1 MEEKINNQK
10 IFSYLPSLLIKIILE
25 NPFKDKDIFRN
36 ITNTNIS
43 SNSPSKYNKNNQQFN
58 SLFIN
63 PDIFPIETSLPSSL
77 IMNIKLNGF
86 YKLMSTLVIKD
97 PKNQKEKLISEYLSI
112 ITPRILLKI
121 SGIIGENG
129 GEIIKYNDYE
139 LTAIWVN
146 SNINNQKFNKFNAK
160 LGLIS
165 AIEIMK
171 KIDKT
176 EISKGVKIEISIS
189 IAMGDILCVF
199 VGGERKRSEFVI
211 LGETMEKSL
220 LSLENCLSHEIILN
234 KELNDIFKK
243 GGEITTM
250 EIDENYHFY
259 SLLEFNEEKLRDFKN
274 FKGFKINNNI
284 VFMNKI
290 VYENLLN
297 KVHILSSILPQ
308 GLIKYLDVGIEGNFQ
323 EINMLT
329 VATILINLDVAIN
342 DNLIEIQNI
351 IFDIQKATYLTFGTL
366 LHISKISDGLLIR
379 CVWGLDPGSFIDDTA
394 RAISTSSIIGTLTK
408 IYKIKVGI
416 GIATG
421 SCFSGLISLQGNK
434 KFFAI
439 LGKKVN
445 LSRLL
450 ADEAYKNIESDK
462 KLKYLIYCDKNTM
475 KKSQKW
481 YRHIYVSQ
489 LRVHLSKKK
498 DNYTSKDDFL
508 YGQKDGKIYKEYDF
522 DKANGNLKKLN
533 ETKNIKK
540 SNIKRDS
547 SLVQKNTDDNIYTKS
562 DDEDKE
568 GKTNNPENEY
578 NLINEIF
585 TPIEEEEYFV
595 PNYYDPFPLIRTHLN
610 NSYNPKNKIYYNN
623 LLQMSNS
630 DNIYECK
637 NMRNNYHTMTHSSIH
652 KAQSKTTM
660 MKKLQKSQT
669 IFGNS
674 LKIKKFLKVLN
685 LACLNCNRQFFL
697 IKGPLGVG
705 KTLFVRKCLNNFFG
719 LSEFLSKQYFTGEQF
734 LFAI

>member
-1 MEEKINNQK
+1 
-10 IFSYLPSLLIKIILE
+10 
-25 NPFKDKDIFRN
+25 
-36 ITNTNIS
+36 
-43 SNSPSKYNKNNQQFN
+43 
-58 SLFIN
+58 
-63 PDIFPIETSLPSSL
+63 
-77 IMNIKLNGF
+77 
-86 YKLMSTLVIKD
+86 
-97 PKNQKEKLISEYLSI
+97 
-112 ITPRILLKI
+112 
-121 SGIIGENG
+121 
-129 GEIIKYNDYE
+129 
-139 LTAIWVN
+139 
-146 SNINNQKFNKFNAK
+146 
-160 LGLIS
+160 
-165 AIEIMK
+165 MK

-189 IAMGDILCVF
+189 IAMGDILCLF

-211 LGETMEKSL
+211 LGEIMEKSL
-220 LSLENCLSHEIILN
+220 LSLENCLLHEIILN

-329 VATILINLDVAIN
+329 VATILINLDVSIN

-481 YRHIYVSQ
+481 YRHIFVSQ

-498 DNYTSKDDFL
+498 DNLYTSKDDFL
-508 YGQKDGKIYKEYDF
+508 YGQKDGKIYKEFDF
-522 DKANGNLKKLN
+522 YKPNGNLKLN
-533 ETKNIKK
+533 ETNKNIKK
-540 SNIKRDS
+540 SNIKRNS
-547 SLVQKNTDDNIYTKS
+547 SFVQKKTDDNIYIKS
-562 DDEDKE
+562 DDEEKDV
-568 GKTNNPENEY
+568 KTNNTENEY

-585 TPIEEEEYFV
+585 TPIEEEEYLFQII
-595 PNYYDPFPLIRTHLN
+595 L
-610 NSYNPKNKIYYNN
+610 
-623 LLQMSNS
+623 
-630 DNIYECK
+630 
-637 NMRNNYHTMTHSSIH
+637 
-652 KAQSKTTM
+652 
-660 MKKLQKSQT
+660 
-669 IFGNS
+669 
-674 LKIKKFLKVLN
+674 
-685 LACLNCNRQFFL
+685 
-697 IKGPLGVG
+697 
-705 KTLFVRKCLNNFFG
+705 TLFP
-719 LSEFLSKQYFTGEQF
+719 
-734 LFAI
+734 